1 MGMDQTQA
9 AIMAVIELETK
20 LHFDRDHDRARTLT
34 QTDCDSARASVL
46 AAGHLLP
53 SIVQST
59 LLSRIEGAECW
70 LAGRKAQAKG

>member
-20 LHFDRDHDRARTLT
+20 LHFDRDHDGARTLT
-34 QTDCDSARASVL
+34 QSDCDSARASVD

-53 SIVQST
+53 SIVHSA
-59 LLSRIEGAECW
+59 LLFRIEGAERW
-70 LAGRKAQAKG
+70 IAERGAQG